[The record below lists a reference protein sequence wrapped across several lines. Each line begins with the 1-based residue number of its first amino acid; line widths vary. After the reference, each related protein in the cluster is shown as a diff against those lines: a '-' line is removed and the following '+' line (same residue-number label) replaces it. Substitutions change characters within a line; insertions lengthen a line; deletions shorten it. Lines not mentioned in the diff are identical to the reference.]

1 MMLSTTQHS
10 EKTLM
15 KILPKKSGR
24 NNTGKITAR
33 HIGGRQ
39 KRYYRNID
47 FKRQKLNVAGK
58 VVSFEYDPNRNVQIA
73 LINYSDGD
81 KRYVLA
87 PLGLKVG
94 DKVISGSDV
103 ELKLGNCLPVVKI
116 PVGTP
121 IHNIELHEGK
131 GGQLVRGAGSVG
143 SILAKEEKF
152 VHVKLP
158 SGEVRKIAN
167 GCLATV
173 GQLAN
178 VEWKSI
184 IIGSAG
190 RNRRLGVR
198 PRVRGTAQNPRSHPH
213 GGGEGRSGEGMHPKT
228 PWGKPARGKKTR
240 KRNKYSNKYI
250 IKKRK

>member
-1 MMLSTTQHS
+1 MKLETTQHP

-39 KRYYRNID
+39 KRYYREID
-47 FKRQKLNVAGK
+47 FKRQKLNVTGK

-81 KRYVLA
+81 KRYILA
-87 PLGLKVG
+87 PLGLQIG
-94 DKVISGSDV
+94 DRVVSGSDV
-103 ELKLGNCLPVVKI
+103 ELKPGNCLPVVKI

-131 GGQLVRGAGSVG
+131 GGQLVRGAGSVA

-167 GCLATV
+167 DCLATI

-198 PRVRGTAQNPRSHPH
+198 PKVRGTAQNPRYHPH

-228 PWGKPARGKKTR
+228 PWGKPARGTKTR

-250 IKKRK
+250 IQKRK

>member
-1 MMLSTTQHS
+1 MLPETTQHP

-39 KRYYRNID
+39 KRYYREID
-47 FKRQKLNVAGK
+47 FKRQKLNVTGK

-81 KRYVLA
+81 KRYILA
-87 PLGLKVG
+87 PLGLQIG
-94 DKVISGSDV
+94 DRVVSGSDV
-103 ELKLGNCLPVVKI
+103 ELKPGNCLPVVKI

-131 GGQLVRGAGSVG
+131 GGQLGREAGSVA

-152 VHVKLP
+152 VHVKRP

-167 GCLATV
+167 DCLATI

-198 PRVRGTAQNPRSHPH
+198 PKVRGTAQNPRSHPH

-228 PWGKPARGKKTR
+228 PWGKPARGTKTR

-250 IKKRK
+250 IQKRK

>member
-1 MMLSTTQHS
+1 MKLETTQHP

-39 KRYYRNID
+39 KRYYREID
-47 FKRQKLNVAGK
+47 FKRQKLNVTGK

-81 KRYVLA
+81 KRYILA
-87 PLGLKVG
+87 PLGLQIG
-94 DKVISGSDV
+94 DRVVSGSDV
-103 ELKLGNCLPVVKI
+103 ELKPGNCLPVVKI

-131 GGQLVRGAGSVG
+131 GGQLVRGAGSVA

-167 GCLATV
+167 DCLATI

-198 PRVRGTAQNPRSHPH
+198 PKVRGTAQNPRSHPH

-228 PWGKPARGKKTR
+228 PWGKPARGTKTR

-250 IKKRK
+250 IQKRK